1 MERER
6 SKGMWNQRRDEMKAG
21 ERQEERDE
29 RRKRPESPNMNNIEK
44 VRI

>member
-6 SKGMWNQRRDEMKAG
+6 SKGMWNQRRDKMKAG
-21 ERQEERDE
+21 ERQEERDK